1 MTALLHRRIMRPK
14 TTLPDFTGVVQS
26 FLRRLSLPKGP
37 AGEASLQLLESVSL
51 GAEASIALIRFERE
65 ALVLGVTP
73 QSVTL
78 LVRREAPVVSC
89 EMPAKTHTP
98 LP

>member
-1 MTALLHRRIMRPK
+1 MTVWLYRHIAPPK
-14 TTLPDFTGVVQS
+14 TALPDFARLVQS
-26 FLRRLSLPKGP
+26 LLRRLSLPRRP
-37 AGEASLQLLESVSL
+37 AGQASLQLLESVSL
-51 GAEASIALIRFERE
+51 GAETSIALVRFDRE

-78 LVRREAPVVSC
+78 LIRREPSALSGEV
-89 EMPAKTHTP
+89 MKTQIP

>member
-1 MTALLHRRIMRPK
+1 MTARLYRHMARPK
-14 TTLPDFTGVVQS
+14 TALPDFARLVQS
-26 FLRRLSLPKGP
+26 LLRRLSLPRRP
-37 AGEASLQLLESVSL
+37 AGQASLQLLESVSL
-51 GAEASIALIRFERE
+51 GAETSIALVRFDRE

-78 LVRREAPVVSC
+78 LIRRESSAVSG
-89 EMPAKTHTP
+89 EVMKTQIP

>member
-1 MTALLHRRIMRPK
+1 MTARLYRHIARPK
-14 TTLPDFTGVVQS
+14 SALPDFARLLQS
-26 FLRRLSLPKGP
+26 LLRRFTLPRRP
-37 AGEASLQLLESVSL
+37 AAQASLQLLESVSL
-51 GAEASIALIRFERE
+51 GAETSIALVRFDRE

-78 LVRREAPVVSC
+78 LIRRESSAVSG
-89 EMPAKTHTP
+89 EVIKTQIP

>member
-1 MTALLHRRIMRPK
+1 MTARLYRHMARPK
-14 TTLPDFTGVVQS
+14 TALPDFAGLVRS
-26 FLRRLSLPKGP
+26 FLRWLSVQRRP
-37 AGEASLQLLESVSL
+37 AGQASLQLLESVSL
-51 GAEASIALIRFERE
+51 GAETSIALVRFERE

-78 LVRREAPVVSC
+78 LIRRESPAVSG
-89 EMPAKTHTP
+89 EVMKTQIP